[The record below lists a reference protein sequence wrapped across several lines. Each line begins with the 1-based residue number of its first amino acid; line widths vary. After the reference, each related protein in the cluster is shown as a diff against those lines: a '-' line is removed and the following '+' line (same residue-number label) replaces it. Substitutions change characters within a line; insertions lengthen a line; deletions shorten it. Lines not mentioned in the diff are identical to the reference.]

1 MNRASNNIASVER
14 ETGIG
19 KDTLRVWEKRYGF
32 PLPTR
37 NSRGERLYPEIQ
49 IEQLRLVKRL
59 IDQGI
64 RPGKVVGMSFPE
76 LESLLIAETDA
87 TLNCKPHIANLFEL
101 IKSHQA
107 LPLRLAL
114 GRSLL
119 EQGIQMFL
127 STTVTP
133 LSHLVGQAW
142 MRGEIRIFE
151 EHLYTEQMN
160 VVLSDVISMSRGVSG
175 TPRVLLTT
183 LPGEEHALGLKMAEA
198 LLSVQGA
205 NCLTLGIQ
213 TPVAEIVAATEAHH
227 SDIVALTF
235 SGAVSPQQIKAGLQ
249 QLRYALP
256 DAIML
261 WVGGAGATQQ
271 RDALE
276 GVQLM
281 ETHAQLIPAIAA
293 WRQAHG
299 TQAEQLEASKNQ

>member
-1 MNRASNNIASVER
+1 MNQTSNNIARVER

-32 PLPTR
+32 PLPNR
-37 NSRGERLYPEIQ
+37 NSRGERFYPAIQ

-59 IDQGI
+59 LDLGS
-64 RPGKVVGMSFPE
+64 RPGKVVGMSFAE
-76 LESLLIAETDA
+76 LETLLVAKTD
-87 TLNCKPHIANLFEL
+87 TQLIYNPHIATLFAL

-119 EQGIQMFL
+119 EQGIQNFL

-142 MRGEIRIFE
+142 MRGEIHVFE

-160 VVLSDVISMSRGVSG
+160 AVLHDAISMTRTVSG

-198 LLSVQGA
+198 TLSAQGA
-205 NCLTLGIQ
+205 SCLTLGIQ
-213 TPVAEIVAATEAHH
+213 TPVAEIVAASQAHH
-227 SDIVALTF
+227 SDIVALSF
-235 SGAVSPQQIKAGLQ
+235 SGVVAAQKIKAGLQ

-261 WVGGAGATQQ
+261 WVGGAMQQ
-271 RDALE
+271 RDAVE
-276 GVQLM
+276 RVQFM
-281 ETHAQLIPAIAA
+281 ETHAKLIPAIAT
-293 WRQAHG
+293 WREAHG
-299 TQAEQLEASKNQ
+299 TPAEHQKR